1 MLTLYFTNVI
11 KKVTTA
17 SKRQWVIEKTVELNL
32 PIYIKKMVTTEWIS
46 SNILHWEQW
55 FVYIFFRKWKTLHAM
70 KTHKDLNWV
79 GEISWKPSSVNQ
91 KSAYFSESISVYNF
105 FVNIAELIA

>member
-1 MLTLYFTNVI
+1 MKFLKNFAL
-11 KKVTTA
+11 A
-17 SKRQWVIEKTVELNL
+17 TVFFFN
-32 PIYIKKMVTTEWIS
+32 
-46 SNILHWEQW
+46 
-55 FVYIFFRKWKTLHAM
+55 IFFRKWKTLHAM

-79 GEISWKPSSVNQ
+79 GKVFWKPSSVNQ